1 MLGELPAEPAR
12 DEVERVLRVRYDQRL
27 VRHAQRAQPGGQ
39 QVDVLNVFGKANND
53 IAYYYTSR
61 LPGEAP
67 EGVDDIHFHP
77 AEPRTVRLSI
87 SRHF

>member
-1 MLGELPAEPAR
+1 MRGDSSRPGRASGASTCGRNLRAGWR
-12 DEVERVLRVRYDQRL
+12 NRHWEV
-27 VRHAQRAQPGGQ
+27 A
-39 QVDVLNVFGKANND
+39 VDVLNVFGKANND